1 MSYDHIQHSDLGVVA
16 GLGMEE
22 DLDGGGSLSGTSNG
36 TSAAHALT
44 DSEERE
50 LAADVTEAGFEGKLK
65 KHYTQRR
72 YFCWYKLFSRQLVT
86 IQENRLLRTLYLC

>member
-65 KHYTQRR
+65 KHYRGGI
-72 YFCWYKLFSRQLVT
+72 FVG
-86 IQENRLLRTLYLC
+86 

>member
-65 KHYTQRR
+65 N
-72 YFCWYKLFSRQLVT
+72 CWYELFSRQPVT
-86 IQENRLLRTLYLC
+86 IKGNWLLTPISLS